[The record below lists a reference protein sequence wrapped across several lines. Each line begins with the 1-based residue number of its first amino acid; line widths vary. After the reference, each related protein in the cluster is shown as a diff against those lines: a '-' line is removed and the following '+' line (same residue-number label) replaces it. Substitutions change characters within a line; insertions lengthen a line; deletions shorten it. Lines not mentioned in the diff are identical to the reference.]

1 MKPTCNWWITSACS
15 GRIAHFL
22 TVSAQVMRRI
32 LVERTRRHIQKRGGG
47 VMHVSLDEAAAVSGK
62 RPTDL
67 VALDD
72 ALNALTRFDLRQ

>member
-1 MKPTCNWWITSACS
+1 
-15 GRIAHFL
+15 
-22 TVSAQVMRRI
+22 MRRI